1 MHKESPALEYE
12 QIVKNLK
19 LNMTSIYEGFHS
31 ERHECIDL
39 YGWSVPSQDALDT
52 IASLNKGDVLVD
64 YGCGSGIWSAA
75 LEDRGVEVWPYDPN
89 PHLPS
94 QYVEVESFCPWDDWK
109 DKHVSMLLSWP
120 LYNDPMGVDA
130 LKDWVLKT
138 TPTYLFYVG
147 ESVGGCT
154 GTTEMFDFIEQRF
167 DPYMV
172 VDIPTWPGI
181 HDSLTIYKYTE

>member
-1 MHKESPALEYE
+1 VAKASTSSKSP
-12 QIVKNLK
+12 
-19 LNMTSIYEGFHS
+19 
-31 ERHECIDL
+31 
-39 YGWSVPSQDALDT
+39 
-52 IASLNKGDVLVD
+52 
-64 YGCGSGIWSAA
+64 
-75 LEDRGVEVWPYDPN
+75 
-89 PHLPS
+89 
-94 QYVEVESFCPWDDWK
+94 YVEVESFCPWDDWK

-120 LYNDPMGVDA
+120 LYNDPMGVNA

-138 TPTYLFYVG
+138 IPTYLFYVG

-172 VDIPTWPGI
+172 VDIPTWPGV